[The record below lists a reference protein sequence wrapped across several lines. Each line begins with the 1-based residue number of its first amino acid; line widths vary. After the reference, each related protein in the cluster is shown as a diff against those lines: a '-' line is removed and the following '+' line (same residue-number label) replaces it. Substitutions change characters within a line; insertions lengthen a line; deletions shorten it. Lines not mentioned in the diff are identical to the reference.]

1 MVKNNGYRNEKL
13 ITLFMVKYR
22 QIELRLRDEALTSEE
37 KNYLI
42 MEKDRIFDEWYKEF
56 SKPSLWTSEE
66 KMNEIKKMER
76 FKSDMREKEE
86 IETREFFLK
95 YPQLLPKKRR
105 FELTKERKRNLWIYL
120 LITIGLILGA
130 GLGLFIGFAF
140 YFLL

>member
-56 SKPSLWTSEE
+56 SKPSLGH
-66 KMNEIKKMER
+66 
-76 FKSDMREKEE
+76 
-86 IETREFFLK
+86 L
-95 YPQLLPKKRR
+95 
-105 FELTKERKRNLWIYL
+105 RKR
-120 LITIGLILGA
+120 
-130 GLGLFIGFAF
+130 
-140 YFLL
+140 

>member
-105 FELTKERKRNLWIYL
+105 FELTKERKRNLWIYF